1 VPTLKSNLHELIC
14 VCPCCVGGAFQA
26 EDSSATGGG
35 ASGALKPAFGGGVH
49 TDGILASSAAI
60 PSGAAAALAASKPV
74 FSGPQIIDQLQTQW
88 YGGQGVQEGHKMKW
102 VGSTITYS
110 IPTIAPSD
118 YGGGEAGGFVQM
130 TSFMRATAATAF
142 EMWDDLIAINLV
154 ETSSPNVSCANS
166 AWRS

>member
-26 EDSSATGGG
+26 EDSSAAGGVG
-35 ASGALKPAFGGGVH
+35 SGAPKQAFGGGFH
-49 TDGILASSAAI
+49 ADGILASSAAI
-60 PSGAAAALAASKPV
+60 QSGAAALAVSKPV
-74 FSGPQIIDQLQTQW
+74 FSDQQIVEQLQNQW
-88 YGGQGVQEGHKMKW
+88 YGGQGVQEGNKMKW
-102 VGSTITYS
+102 LGSTITYS

-154 ETSSPNVSCANS
+154 ETSSPKIE
-166 AWRS
+166 